1 MYLDCR
7 QQLNSQIIKSL
18 KDGRYSSDVNGT
30 LTFLPFEFSRATAKY
45 SFTICPRFKFHKEL
59 II

>member
-45 SFTICPRFKFHKEL
+45 SFTICPRFKFH
-59 II
+59 